1 MSERDRPSL
10 QPNEL
15 PPELAQQLRA
25 EGPYAAV
32 LWGTDR
38 GTAFV
43 VKVPGPQLDTLPTRV
58 PVRVQHELW
67 NPPSATVIR
76 TVLYIHDQPQS
87 PLALEVFTNPAEDDQ
102 RADFVGLSTH
112 AQTPLLFYDEH
123 AQHRRTIV
131 MAPTEPATVAML
143 LTQAEV
149 ALGGRTPTH
158 DEFMQ
163 AKAAV
168 MAQTTL

>member
-1 MSERDRPSL
+1 MSERDHPSL
-10 QPNEL
+10 PPNEL
-15 PPELAQQLRA
+15 PPELAERLRA

-32 LWGTDR
+32 LWGTDH
-38 GTAFV
+38 GTAYV
-43 VKVPGPQLDTLPTRV
+43 VKVPGDELNQLPTRV

-67 NPPSATVIR
+67 NPPSAPVIR
-76 TVLYIHDQPQS
+76 TVLHIHDQPQS

-102 RADFVGLSTH
+102 RTDFVGLSTH
-112 AQTPLLFYDEH
+112 EQTLLMFYDEH
-123 AQHRRTIV
+123 AEHRRTIV

-143 LTQAEV
+143 LTQAEA

-158 DEFMQ
+158 EEFMQ

-168 MAQTTL
+168 MERTQL